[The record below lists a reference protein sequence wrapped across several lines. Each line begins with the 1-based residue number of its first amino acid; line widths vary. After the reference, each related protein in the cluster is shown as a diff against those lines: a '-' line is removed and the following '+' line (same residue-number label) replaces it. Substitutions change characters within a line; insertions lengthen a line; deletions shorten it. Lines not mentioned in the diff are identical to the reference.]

1 MFIFSDPG
9 TRLKTIRNIPSISPP
24 AIPGSSIARYQ
35 NETTH
40 LLMQSTSCWVFDSYR
55 SRFMHHKNN
64 FSFQRF
70 HHVSIIQSMAR
81 FFTNRTNHTI
91 NPCFSNLFTL
101 WLKKTGC
108 RLFPIQFPPRSNH
121 WSFQPPRLC
130 GNANLLPSL
139 FGHVQRS
146 FLALYTHGTWT
157 RTGPSIDRRFVRCWK
172 TKGVTLWKKHV
183 PLRFGGFPFF
193 FFFFG
198 FFRNNGDLIH
208 FGWLYK
214 DI

>member
-24 AIPGSSIARYQ
+24 AIPGSSIERYQ
-35 NETTH
+35 NENTH
-40 LLMQSTSCWVFDSYR
+40 LLVQSTSCWVFDSYR

-81 FFTNRTNHTI
+81 FLQTEPT
-91 NPCFSNLFTL
+91 TL
-101 WLKKTGC
+101 SIHVSQISLGYDLKKTGC

-157 RTGPSIDRRFVRCWK
+157 GPDHPTVHRSEVGTGVDC
-172 TKGVTLWKKHV
+172 
-183 PLRFGGFPFF
+183 
-193 FFFFG
+193 
-198 FFRNNGDLIH
+198 
-208 FGWLYK
+208 
-214 DI
+214 